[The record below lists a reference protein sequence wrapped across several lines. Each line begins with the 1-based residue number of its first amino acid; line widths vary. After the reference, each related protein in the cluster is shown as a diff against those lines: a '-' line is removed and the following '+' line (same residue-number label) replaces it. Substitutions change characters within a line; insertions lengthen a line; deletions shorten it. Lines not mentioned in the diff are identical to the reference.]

1 MAVLGMTRGWLIA
14 CVLLLSSTPQVHAED
29 TFAGSMAA
37 EWQLKGL
44 DGRTYEMAKLKGK
57 AVLLNFWATWC
68 APCRI
73 ETKWLVELH
82 RQYHAR
88 GLQIV
93 GVSMD
98 EASDDAEVARFAAH
112 YEIPYPILLRGQAIA
127 DKYGGIRYLP
137 QMFFIDRTGRIVQ
150 NTRGIHDRAEL
161 EAQVLQLLKINSPA
175 AAAASRPEI
184 HLR

>member
-1 MAVLGMTRGWLIA
+1 MAVRGMTRGWLIA
-14 CVLLLSSTPQVHAED
+14 CVLLLSSAPHVHAED

-37 EWQLKGL
+37 DWQLEGL
-44 DGRTYEMAKLKGK
+44 DGRTYAMAKLKGK

-88 GLQIV
+88 GLQII
-93 GVSMD
+93 GISMD
-98 EASDDAEVARFAAH
+98 EASDDAEVARFAAR

-127 DKYGGIRYLP
+127 DKYGGIRYVP
-137 QMFFIDRTGRIVQ
+137 QMFFVDRTGRIVQ

-161 EAQVLQLLKINSPA
+161 EAEVLQLLKINS
-175 AAAASRPEI
+175 SS
-184 HLR
+184 

>member
-1 MAVLGMTRGWLIA
+1 MAVRGMTTGWLIA
-14 CVLLLSSTPQVHAED
+14 CVLLFSSAPHVHAED

-37 EWQLKGL
+37 DWQLKGL
-44 DGRTYEMAKLKGK
+44 DGRSYEMAKLKGK

-93 GVSMD
+93 GISMD
-98 EASDDAEVARFAAH
+98 EASDDAEVARFAAR

-127 DKYGGIRYLP
+127 DHTAASAICR
-137 QMFFIDRTGRIVQ
+137 RCSSSTA
-150 NTRGIHDRAEL
+150 RGASCKTLAEFTT
-161 EAQVLQLLKINSPA
+161 VRSWKRNPA
-175 AAAASRPEI
+175 AAEDT
-184 HLR
+184 